1 MTAGLPLGDKK
12 KSGHPRMDIR
22 KNKRRKN
29 NQLTIAIPAEAPILV
44 APASTIAQASS

>member
-1 MTAGLPLGDKK
+1 MTAGLPLGE

-22 KNKRRKN
+22 KSKRRKN